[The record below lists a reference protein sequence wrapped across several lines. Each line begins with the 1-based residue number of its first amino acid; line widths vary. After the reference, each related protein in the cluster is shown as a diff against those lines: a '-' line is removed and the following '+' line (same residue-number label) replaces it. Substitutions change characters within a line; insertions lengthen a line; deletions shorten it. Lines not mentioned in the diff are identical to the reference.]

1 MKYARMES
9 KAINGIRPASLWKGG
24 AWRMRT
30 KDVILNTNIY
40 IVYINYIYKSSTDR
54 DKILTFM
61 KNTICDFLKTK
72 ILRKGT

>member
-1 MKYARMES
+1 MKDEDQ
-9 KAINGIRPASLWKGG
+9 GVH
-24 AWRMRT
+24 
-30 KDVILNTNIY
+30 VILNKNIS

>member
-1 MKYARMES
+1 MALDLQVYGKEAHEGWGPR
-9 KAINGIRPASLWKGG
+9 G
-24 AWRMRT
+24 
-30 KDVILNTNIY
+30 VILNKNIS
-40 IVYINYIYKSSTDR
+40 IVYINYIYKSTTDR